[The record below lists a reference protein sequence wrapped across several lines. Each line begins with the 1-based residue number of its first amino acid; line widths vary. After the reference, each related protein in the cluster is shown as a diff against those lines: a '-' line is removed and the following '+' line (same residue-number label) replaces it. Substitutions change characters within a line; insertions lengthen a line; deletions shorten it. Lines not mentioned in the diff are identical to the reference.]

1 MKDSVEKRSIRDNI
15 RVKREIDR
23 SKIKCDTDVG
33 KGKEKTQ
40 GRRNTHK

>member
-1 MKDSVEKRSIRDNI
+1 MKKSVEKRSI

-40 GRRNTHK
+40 ERRNTHKHM